1 MDTRAYWIEQFSNGA
16 ALGIMPRLRGHEWL
30 ANEIEK
36 FKENGIGIIVSL
48 LEKSE
53 VQELGLQAEETL
65 CRANKIS
72 FISLPI
78 QDRGVPSSDFEALTL
93 VNDLTNRVNNG
104 EHIVIT
110 LPNGDWTIFH
120 HRRLRIDPSGPTSKQ
135 YFRKDHPNQNNKST
149 WYGGA
154 NSVAKTNHI
163 IHKRIVM
170 LFNPQTS

>member
-93 VNDLTNRVNNG
+93 VNHLRNRVNNG
-104 EHIVIT
+104 ERIVIHCRMGIGRSSIIAGCV
-110 LPNGDWTIFH
+110 LIHLD
-120 HRRLRIDPSGPTSKQ
+120 Q
-135 YFRKDHPNQNNKST
+135 Q
-149 WYGGA
+149 A
-154 NSVAKTNHI
+154 NSILEKITRIRTIKVPGTEEQI
-163 IHKRIVM
+163 QWLKRI
-170 LFNPQTS
+170 TSSTKG